1 MKFNTQKGGVWSQG
15 TPKIR
20 KGDQW
25 ISIGGTTTDSGTV
38 SGSGMGY
45 SWDQT
50 HTDTSWLSEADSSND
65 ITVETVTNLEPSGPG
80 SLEEAL
86 ENAEDNDTTI
96 VAFEV
101 GGVIDHG
108 PISSNWM
115 RSYADNVYVAGQTAP
130 YPGITLIRGGVRVH
144 GDNSIFHH
152 MSFLPGDDVSD
163 PNSQRAFTFDEDG
176 NNNLVDHCTFAW
188 APDTN
193 LRFRKDHSNHSAIN
207 CIISEALN
215 MSSHDEA
222 PHGYSIHMS
231 ENISELA
238 IMGNLVSHGW
248 KRNPVCN
255 HDGVEFCFINNYVY
269 NWGDRHYHGTSSS
282 PGPYIDWIGNVSEH
296 GVNTDK
302 SIGTFD
308 HRAATVYYNDQL
320 LIPSD
325 QSLSDSNLNYVNEP
339 QNLPPGL
346 EVDDIVS
353 STDLKDFLSPQ
364 IGPRPANRD
373 PVSDRIITEWVNG
386 EGQIIDNENDVGGY
400 PNYNLTSRSLN
411 PPSTNVLDWL
421 QRYTDEVELGAVNPL
436 H

>member
-1 MKFNTQKGGVWSQG
+1 
-15 TPKIR
+15 
-20 KGDQW
+20 
-25 ISIGGTTTDSGTV
+25 
-38 SGSGMGY
+38 
-45 SWDQT
+45 
-50 HTDTSWLSEADSSND
+50 
-65 ITVETVTNLEPSGPG
+65 
-80 SLEEAL
+80 
-86 ENAEDNDTTI
+86 
-96 VAFEV
+96 
-101 GGVIDHG
+101 
-108 PISSNWM
+108 
-115 RSYADNVYVAGQTAP
+115 
-130 YPGITLIRGGVRVH
+130 
-144 GDNSIFHH
+144 
-152 MSFLPGDDVSD
+152 
-163 PNSQRAFTFDEDG
+163 
-176 NNNLVDHCTFAW
+176 
-188 APDTN
+188 
-193 LRFRKDHSNHSAIN
+193 
-207 CIISEALN
+207 